1 MTAPDDAWRREPLTW
16 AAIAV
21 ALLLWAS
28 AFAGIRAGLESY
40 GPGQV
45 ALLRFLTASAVFFA
59 YASVTRMRA
68 PDPRDIPR
76 IALAGFL
83 GITTYHVALNFGE
96 VTVTAGAASL
106 IISASPIITALL
118 SVFLIKERLSVA
130 GWIGIVVSFLGVALI
145 SVGEG
150 GHLAFE
156 PGAALVFLA
165 AAGTALYFV
174 VAKRPL
180 RRYSAIEFTAYA
192 VWAGTLPM
200 LVFAPGLI
208 SQMATAT
215 PAATWAVL
223 YMGVFPGA
231 VAYALWSY
239 ALARMPASVLATFIY
254 FQPVNAIIIAWIWL
268 GEVPSALALVG
279 GTISL
284 VGVVIVNTRG
294 RGKPRRAAADVAPAQ
309 ATDG

>member
-1 MTAPDDAWRREPLTW
+1 MPEDAWRREPLTW

-40 GPGQV
+40 GPGQI
-45 ALLRFLTASAVFFA
+45 ALLRFATASAVFFI
-59 YASVTRMRA
+59 YGSVTRMRA

-83 GITTYHVALNFGE
+83 GITVYHVALNFGE

-150 GHLAFE
+150 GHLEFE

-165 AAGTALYFV
+165 AVGTALYFV
-174 VAKRPL
+174 AAKRPL

-239 ALARMPASVLATFIY
+239 ALARMPASVLSTFIY

-268 GEVPSALALVG
+268 GEVPSVLALAG
-279 GTISL
+279 GSISL

-294 RGKPRRAAADVAPAQ
+294 RQRAQ
-309 ATDG
+309 AASGPVTDG

>member
-1 MTAPDDAWRREPLTW
+1 MKTTDDAWRREPLTW
-16 AAIAV
+16 AAIAI

-45 ALLRFLTASAVFFA
+45 ALLRFATASAVFFV
-59 YASVTRMRA
+59 YASITRMRP

-76 IALAGFL
+76 IALAGLL

-118 SVFLIKERLSVA
+118 SVLLIGERLSVA
-130 GWIGIVVSFLGVALI
+130 GWIGIVVSFLGVVLI

-156 PGAALVFLA
+156 PRAALVFLA
-165 AAGTALYFV
+165 ATGTALYFV

-180 RRYSAIEFTAYA
+180 RRYSAVQFTAYA

-239 ALARMPASVLATFIY
+239 ALARMPASVLSTFIY
-254 FQPVNAIIIAWIWL
+254 FQPVNAIIIAWVWL
-268 GEVPSALALVG
+268 GEVPSLLALVG
-279 GTISL
+279 GTVSL
-284 VGVVIVNTRG
+284 VGVAIVNTRG
-294 RGKPRRAAADVAPAQ
+294 RGRPEPVVAPV
-309 ATDG
+309 TDE